1 MDALRVRFFPETL
14 AQTPGLDAAA
24 LTAAVQAQVRGQ
36 HACPPAD
43 PHEGPADEEAV
54 IRAVKRRSDGSFQ
67 VRFGYWRN
75 RFPGSRYDKSESA
88 EGELLL
94 DGSGSVRR
102 GALGPLRDRF

>member
-1 MDALRVRFFPETL
+1 VNR
-14 AQTPGLDAAA
+14 QT
-24 LTAAVQAQVRGQ
+24 
-36 HACPPAD
+36 
-43 PHEGPADEEAV
+43 
-54 IRAVKRRSDGSFQ
+54 DGSFQ

-94 DGSGSVRR
+94 DRDGSVRR